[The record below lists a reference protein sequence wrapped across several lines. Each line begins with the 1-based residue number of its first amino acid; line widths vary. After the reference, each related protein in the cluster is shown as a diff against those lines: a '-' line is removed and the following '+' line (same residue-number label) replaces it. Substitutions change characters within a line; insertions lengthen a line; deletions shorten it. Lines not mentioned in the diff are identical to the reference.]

1 MVFGKLVSG
10 SEKNEQTRQVAEIR
24 NRVLE
29 QECGLKIEAEP
40 EAFCMYALAYEGDV
54 PVATGGIAFDGE
66 TYRIQE
72 VAVLPEF
79 RRKKYGD
86 FIVRLLIDKAM
97 MSGAQ
102 SIEADVLKGAEALF
116 QEVGFAEAGTW
127 YEKDGRQWQ
136 PMQLQAG
143 NIHKCCN
150 CGH

>member
-10 SEKNEQTRQVAEIR
+10 SEKNEQTRQVADIR
-24 NRVLE
+24 TRVLE
-29 QECGLKIEAEP
+29 AECGLKIEAEP

-127 YEKDGRQWQ
+127 YEKDDRQWQ

>member
-24 NRVLE
+24 SRVLE

-40 EAFCMYALAYEGDV
+40 EAFCMYALAYEGDA

-66 TYRIQE
+66 SYRIQE

-102 SIEADVLKGAEALF
+102 TIEADVLQGAEALF
-116 QEVGFAEAGTW
+116 QEVGFAAVGTW